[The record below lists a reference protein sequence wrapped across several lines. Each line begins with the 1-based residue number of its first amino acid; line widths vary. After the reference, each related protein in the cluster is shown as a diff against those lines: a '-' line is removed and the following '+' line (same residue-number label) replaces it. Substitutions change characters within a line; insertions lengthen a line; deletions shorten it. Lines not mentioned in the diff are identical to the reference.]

1 MNVTSE
7 LLRQVADVIET
18 SGVRFSHVCIGGVHV
33 RIDDIAFEQMFQ
45 GCVLTGKRRSN
56 SNYVETIGE
65 KYGIMWA
72 SQLWRP
78 SPKKAEA
85 IATERIVIAN
95 ATVQPEPVFAIDGE

>member
-7 LLRQVADVIET
+7 LLRQVAEVIET
-18 SGVRFSHVCIGGVHV
+18 NGVRFSHVCIGGVHV
-33 RIDDIAFEQMFQ
+33 RIDDVAFEQMFQ

-78 SPKKAEA
+78 VRSAAKAGN
-85 IATERIVIAN
+85 ERIVIAP
-95 ATVQPEPVFAIDGE
+95 TVPQPEPTFAIDGE